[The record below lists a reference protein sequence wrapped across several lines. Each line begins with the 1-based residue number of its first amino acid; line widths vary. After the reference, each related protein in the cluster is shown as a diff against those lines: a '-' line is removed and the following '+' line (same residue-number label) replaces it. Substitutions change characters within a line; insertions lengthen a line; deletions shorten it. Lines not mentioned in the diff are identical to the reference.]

1 MLDEHDGD
9 LEHVADLDDVLH
21 ELLRF
26 GGVHAGGG
34 LVEQQQ
40 LGIGRKGAGD
50 LQLALLAVGQ
60 VDGDHVALLPDAH
73 DLQ

>member
-1 MLDEHDGD
+1 MLDDEHGQV
-9 LEHVADLDDVLH
+9 EAVADLADEVH
-21 ELLRF
+21 QGKRLLRI
-26 GGVHAGGG
+26 HAGGG